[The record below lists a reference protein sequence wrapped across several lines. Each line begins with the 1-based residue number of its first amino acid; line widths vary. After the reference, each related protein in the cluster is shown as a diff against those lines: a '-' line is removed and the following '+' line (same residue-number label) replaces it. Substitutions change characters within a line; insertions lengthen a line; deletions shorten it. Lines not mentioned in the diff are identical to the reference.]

1 MKEKEKTTS
10 NSKHDLLEFGMT
22 LVLSMAAVLLL
33 VTYIVRPIRVEGN
46 SMFPTLESDSLGFS
60 NIIGLNTDGLKR
72 FDIAVIRVT
81 EGTSTKYLVKRI
93 IGLPG
98 ETISYS
104 GGILKVNGEE
114 VDETFLNENYVTSY
128 GGKGIFMSDVAEITL
143 KDDEYYCLGDNRPNS
158 RDSRYYGPFKRE
170 NIICKGAF
178 ILLPVKDFGVKSW

>member
-1 MKEKEKTTS
+1 MKDNEKNPS
-10 NSKHDLLEFGMT
+10 NSKRDLLEFGLT
-22 LVLSMAAVLLL
+22 LALSMAAVLLL

-60 NIIGLNTDGLKR
+60 NIVGLNTGGLKR

-81 EGTSTKYLVKRI
+81 EGSSTKYLVKRV

-98 ETISYS
+98 DTISYT
-104 GGILKVNGEE
+104 GGVLTVNGQEVEE
-114 VDETFLNENYVTSY
+114 SFLNANYVASY
-128 GGKGIFMSDVAEITL
+128 GGKGIFMSDVAEVTL

-178 ILLPVKDFGVKSW
+178 ILLPIKDFGVKSW